1 MSLNDVWEMYLFQ
14 ILGSCLDNEGAGCE
28 KDKTVFCGIEDDIA
42 EKCFTD
48 ILANAKDYSYY
59 VVISPD
65 NELSIIAERLDDCNI
80 ILSTHKTFLDIT
92 AKSGK
97 QEIYKQMI
105 MLIRSSSTM
114 RKEAV

>member
-14 ILGSCLDNEGAGCE
+14 ILGSCLDNESAECE
-28 KDKTVFCGIEDDIA
+28 NDKTVFCGIEDDIA

-105 MLIRSSSTM
+105 TLIRSSATM